1 MAIAAFLGESGPY
14 RQIVGT
20 CCVNVTNWDRYMT
33 FRRSAARASGFLAWV
48 FHNLATPMSGR
59 IAPESGLS
67 RRLFAVGF
75 EPRVDQRDD
84 PVDHRM
90 AQTLLLGDQLH
101 QLVGA
106 LDIGRA
112 VL

>member
-1 MAIAAFLGESGPY
+1 M
-14 RQIVGT
+14 
-20 CCVNVTNWDRYMT
+20 NVTNWDRYMT
-33 FRRSAARASGFLAWV
+33 FRRRQHVPAAFSAWV
-48 FHNLATPMSGR
+48 FHNLATPMNGR

-75 EPRVDQRDD
+75 EPRVNQRDN

-101 QLVGA
+101 KLVGA